1 MSNYKQSM
9 KTHLKTTTILIG
21 ILLLGLATAKIDA
34 VFYSVLIL
42 SVLGM
47 MYAFIYLGIVRNKG
61 GNNEQ

>member
-1 MSNYKQSM
+1 MSNNKQSM

-61 GNNEQ
+61 GNK

>member
-1 MSNYKQSM
+1 M

-61 GNNEQ
+61 GNNEQQ